1 MLKLRFLAN
10 MNISPKTVDALN
22 RQAWDIVRVS
32 NLLPVDTPDHRIL
45 EYARQEDRIIV
56 TQDLDFSTLLAVGG
70 HTRPSLIT
78 LRLSASDP
86 ETITRRLLEVLP
98 RIEDALFRGCAVTIE
113 NVAVRIRHLPIG

>member
-70 HTRPSLIT
+70 HTHPSLIT
-78 LRLSASDP
+78 LRLSVSDP
-86 ETITRRLLEVLP
+86 ETITRRLVAVLP
-98 RIEDALFRGCAVTIE
+98 RIEDALLRGCAVTIE
-113 NVAVRIRHLPIG
+113 DAAVRIRYLPIG